1 VPRSRSSSRTHA
13 SRARTATA
21 AAVLLI
27 AGVVAA
33 NPASALAQS
42 ATGGGGAR
50 YVAQPRITKVSCI
63 RRCASRKRARAGSTL
78 RVLGSGMSDVG
89 RVVFLGSTGRGDDV
103 PAKVRPG
110 SDTRLNVRVP
120 FDAITG
126 RLSAQV
132 QGGPKS
138 RPSRTIAVMPPPP
151 ADPNPTLTPVPGP
164 RQSGAP
170 RLLTGTS
177 RTRAFLAARRT
188 VTFSYLIR
196 DGAPSSVRVE
206 LVRVRDGVVTRTW
219 TPAAAAGRPAKVA
232 WNGKV
237 GKSPAPQGRY
247 AFRLTVAGST
257 GALAKSAQ
265 AGNASRDAFD
275 LYPNAFPVPGR
286 HNFGQ
291 GAARFGAG
299 RSGHTHQGQDVPAP
313 CGARM
318 VAARGGRIKTK
329 AYHRAAG
336 NYLVIDADGTSVD
349 YMYAH
354 LAEPT
359 PFAEGDRVYTGQRI
373 GSVGETGDAQGCH
386 LHIELWTGPG
396 WYSGGHPFDPLP
408 SLKAWDAWS

>member
-1 VPRSRSSSRTHA
+1 V
-13 SRARTATA
+13 
-21 AAVLLI
+21 AVAGLLT
-27 AGVVAA
+27 AGVATLC
-33 NPASALAQS
+33 PGSAPAQS
-42 ATGGGGAR
+42 GGTGGGGTQ
-50 YVAQPRITKVSCI
+50 YVAQPKIAKVSCI
-63 RRCASRKRARAGSTL
+63 RRCASRKRSRPGSTL
-78 RVLGSGMSDVG
+78 RVLGSGLSDVDH
-89 RVVFLGSTGRGDDV
+89 VVFLGSTGRGDDV
-103 PAKVRPG
+103 PVKVRPG

-120 FDAITG
+120 LDAISG
-126 RLSAQV
+126 GLSARV
-132 QGGPKS
+132 DGGPKS
-138 RPSRTIAVMPPPP
+138 RPSKTVAVMPPPP

-188 VTFSYLIR
+188 VTFSYMIR
-196 DGAPSSVRVE
+196 DGAPSMVRVE
-206 LVRVRDGVVTRTW
+206 LVRVRDATVLRTW
-219 TPAAAAGRPAKVA
+219 SPAATAPTGQPAKVS

-247 AFRLTVAGST
+247 AFRLTVAGSD

-265 AGNASRDAFD
+265 TGNATRDAFD

-299 RSGHTHQGQDVPAP
+299 RSGHTHQGQDIPAS

-373 GSVGETGDAQGCH
+373 GSVGDTGDAQGCH
-386 LHIELWTGPG
+386 LHLELWSGPG
-396 WYSGGHPFDPLP
+396 WYSGGRPFDPLP
-408 SLKAWDAWS
+408 SLRAWDAWS

>member
-1 VPRSRSSSRTHA
+1 ML
-13 SRARTATA
+13 TAC
-21 AAVLLI
+21 AAVL
-27 AGVVAA
+27 
-33 NPASALAQS
+33 PATGLAQGGS
-42 ATGGGGAR
+42 GTTGGGVQ

-63 RRCASRKRARAGSTL
+63 RRCASRKRARPGSTV
-78 RVLGSGMSDVG
+78 RVLGSGLSGVD
-89 RVVFLGSTGRGDDV
+89 RIVFLGSTGRADDV

-110 SDTRLNVRVP
+110 SDARIDVKVP

-132 QGGPKS
+132 DGGPKS
-138 RPSRTIAVMPPPP
+138 RPSKRLAVLPPPP

-170 RLLTGTS
+170 HLLTGTS

-188 VTFSYLIR
+188 VTFSYAIR
-196 DGAPSSVRVE
+196 EGAKPSMVRVE
-206 LVRVRDGVVTRTW
+206 LIRVRDGSVVRTW
-219 TPAAAAGRPAKVA
+219 TPAPTAAAGRPAKVS
-232 WNGKV
+232 WNGKL
-237 GKSPAPQGRY
+237 GKAQAPQGRY
-247 AFRLTVAGST
+247 AFRLTVAGSS
-257 GALAKSAQ
+257 GAVARSSQ
-265 AGNASRDAFD
+265 VGNATRDAFD

-299 RSGHTHQGQDVPAP
+299 RSGHTHQGQDIPAP

-318 VAARGGRIKTK
+318 VAARGGKVKTK

-354 LAEPT
+354 LAEPS

-373 GSVGETGDAQGCH
+373 GSVGDTGDAQGCH
-386 LHIELWTGPG
+386 LHFELWSGPG
-396 WYSGGHPFDPLP
+396 WYSGGHPFDPMP
-408 SLKAWDAWS
+408 SLRAWDAWS